1 MNGNTP
7 LDDALDA
14 AIDRLRAGETL
25 DHVLAGLGDRSTEAA
40 RLLETVG
47 ALGAIPPV
55 PAPTGL
61 ADNYVVVKAAL
72 ERAQMA
78 DTAGAAPRHWWHRR
92 FSVASL
98 SVPAGVAA
106 AVFALGVTGAAA
118 SMLTA
123 GAGSVVADLLPSWV
137 DDVVPGGKS
146 GDAPGREHNVPP
158 ANEDNPAS
166 PGGDAPGADNRPTF
180 LELVG
185 LVSDVNGN
193 TFTLTTGDGTWKVN
207 IDANTEVTGEILE
220 GADAEVAGD
229 VTAEKNL
236 HATAVSASGGEPAV
250 APGNSDGDRGPGAK
264 PTPTADTDESIVPE
278 SPGNPNPGDGTPGR
292 PQR

>member
-7 LDDALDA
+7 LDDALDT

-25 DHVLAGLGDRSTEAA
+25 DRVLAGLGDRSTEAA
-40 RLLETVG
+40 RLLETAG
-47 ALGAIPPV
+47 ALGAVPLV
-55 PAPTGL
+55 PAPTSL
-61 ADNYVVVKAAL
+61 ADNYVIVKAAL
-72 ERAQMA
+72 ERAQVA
-78 DTAGAAPRHWWHRR
+78 AAAGATPQRRWWHRR

-98 SVPAGVAA
+98 SIPAGVAA

-118 SMLTA
+118 SMLTT

-146 GDAPGREHNVPP
+146 GDAPGRQHSDVVPP

-180 LELVG
+180 VELSGV
-185 LVSDVNGN
+185 VSDVSGN
-193 TFTLTTGDGTWKVN
+193 TFMLTAIDGAWKVN
-207 IDANTEVTGEILE
+207 IDANTEVVGEILD
-220 GADAEVAGD
+220 GATAEVAGD

-236 HATAVSASGGEPAV
+236 HATSVSARGGEPAV
-250 APGNSDGDRGPGAK
+250 APGNSGGPGAK
-264 PTPTADTDESIVPE
+264 PTATAEADESIKPE
-278 SPGNPNPGDGTPGR
+278 SPGNPNPDGGTPGR
-292 PQR
+292 PER